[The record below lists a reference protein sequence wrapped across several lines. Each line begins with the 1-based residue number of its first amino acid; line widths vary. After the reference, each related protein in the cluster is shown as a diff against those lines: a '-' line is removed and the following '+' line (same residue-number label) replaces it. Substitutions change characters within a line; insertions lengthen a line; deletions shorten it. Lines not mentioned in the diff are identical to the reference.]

1 MISYA
6 NSSIRSVRLCS
17 HEIVD
22 SSTAGE
28 RGHVARYS
36 RHSAAKAL
44 RIQLAQMMKSGQFAT
59 PQSRPA
65 KCRTVR
71 AKCSRSPFPC
81 FFLVL
86 FPCLAWAS
94 NDPIA
99 IGSKKFTESYVL
111 GEIAKRTLNDAGIPA
126 EHRQGMGGTI
136 ILWQALRGS
145 QIDAYPEY
153 TGTIAQEIL
162 KTDRKLS
169 LNEIRDALAEFDVG
183 ATEPLGFNNTYA
195 LVMRRREAERLG
207 LHTISDLRNHPE
219 LKIGLTHE
227 FLDRQDGWQ
236 PLRTRYALPQ
246 QNVIG
251 IDHALGYAAL
261 KNGSIDVKDAYS
273 TDAKIAE
280 YDLVTLEDDLQFFP
294 RYDALFLYRL
304 SLPAPTI
311 TALHKLEGML
321 DETGMIRLNA
331 EAERTRNYT
340 RAANLYFQGS
350 TDSTTT
356 AGESFWHKL
365 TRWTLRHLELAGFS
379 LLLAVIVGVPL
390 GIIASRGGPIGQA
403 ILGFA
408 SVVQTIPSL
417 ALLAL
422 LVPLPFFG
430 ISVRTAIAAL
440 FLYGLLP
447 IVRNTASGLQD
458 IPRALRESAIALGLS
473 PMARLWQIHLPMASR
488 SILAGIKTSAVIN
501 IGTATLAA
509 LIGAG
514 GLGEPILSGL
524 NLNDHATIL
533 QGAIPAALLALL
545 VQWGFDLLDRVLIPK
560 GLRL

>member
-1 MISYA
+1 MKLVSRP
-6 NSSIRSVRLCS
+6 RSVGC
-17 HEIVD
+17 D
-22 SSTAGE
+22 SASSARTRVR
-28 RGHVARYS
+28 RGGHNGLSLSFFILFAAVF
-36 RHSAAKAL
+36 SAN
-44 RIQLAQMMKSGQFAT
+44 AQ
-59 PQSRPA
+59 P
-65 KCRTVR
+65 V
-71 AKCSRSPFPC
+71 
-81 FFLVL
+81 V
-86 FPCLAWAS
+86 
-94 NDPIA
+94 

-111 GEIAKRTLNDAGIPA
+111 GEIAKQTLNDAGIPA

-136 ILWQALRGS
+136 ILWQALRGR

-169 LNEIRDALAEFDVG
+169 LDEIREALEKSNVG

-195 LVMRRREAERLG
+195 LVMRRSEAQRLG
-207 LHTISDLRNHPE
+207 LRTISDLRNHPE

-236 PLRTRYALPQ
+236 PLRARYGLPQ

-294 RYDALFLYRL
+294 RYDAVFLYRL
-304 SLPAPTI
+304 SLPASTI
-311 TALHKLEGML
+311 TALRKLEGAL
-321 DETGMIRLNA
+321 DETRMTRLNA
-331 EAERTRNYT
+331 EAERTKNYAK
-340 RAANLYFQGS
+340 AANLYFQGGTGS
-350 TDSTTT
+350 PTA

-379 LLLAVIVGVPL
+379 LLLAVIVGIPL
-390 GIIASRGGPIGQA
+390 GIIASRGGPTGQA

-458 IPRALRESAIALGLS
+458 IPRALRESSIALGLS
-473 PMARLWQIHLPMASR
+473 PLARLWQIYLPMASR

-533 QGAIPAALLALL
+533 EGAIPAALLALL
-545 VQWGFDLLDRVLIPK
+545 VQWSFDLLDRILIPK